1 MLCNSLLDRFHK
13 IGYTFLYN
21 EIGQFVTILSVNKTR
36 DLIKRWPHFCGH
48 FLLLRS
54 RVCDRIF
61 LLGENIMKNTRFIT
75 HSAIFAALYAALTY
89 AQYLLWPGSTS
100 MAIQVRISE
109 ALCVFAFFTPAAV
122 PGLTLGC
129 LIFNLTFAGTLP
141 LDWLVGTLA
150 TLIAAEGMWLT
161 RKLTV
166 KGYPLLGMLLPAVTN
181 ALLVGWELT
190 VYIGESSF
198 WYNALFV
205 ALGELIALLA
215 VGSVVFYAVKA
226 RGLDQKLFA

>member
-1 MLCNSLLDRFHK
+1 
-13 IGYTFLYN
+13 
-21 EIGQFVTILSVNKTR
+21 
-36 DLIKRWPHFCGH
+36 
-48 FLLLRS
+48 
-54 RVCDRIF
+54 
-61 LLGENIMKNTRFIT
+61 MKNTRFIT
-75 HSAIFAALYAALTY
+75 RSAIFAALYAALTY

-109 ALCVFAFFTPAAV
+109 ALCVFAFFTPAAI

-129 LIFNLTFAGTLP
+129 LLFNLTFAGTLP

-161 RKLTV
+161 RNITI

-181 ALLVGWELT
+181 AILVGWELT
-190 VYIGESSF
+190 FYIGEASF

-205 ALGELIALLA
+205 AIGELIALLT
-215 VGSVVFYAVKA
+215 VGSVVFFTVKM
-226 RGLDQKLFA
+226 RGLDKKLFA